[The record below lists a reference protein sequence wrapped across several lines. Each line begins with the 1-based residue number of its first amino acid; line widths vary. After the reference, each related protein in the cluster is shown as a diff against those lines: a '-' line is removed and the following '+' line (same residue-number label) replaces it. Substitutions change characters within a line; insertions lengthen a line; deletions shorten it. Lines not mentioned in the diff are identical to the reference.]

1 METKIGLTTKKTKKN
16 FNLSQLI
23 AYFEERTQIE
33 FALFLINVTAR
44 VGFLKYIVHNKLF
57 QEKVYIK
64 GNILRTNFPSFAI
77 VR

>member
-57 QEKVYIK
+57 QEKVCIK
-64 GNILRTNFPSFAI
+64 GSILRANFPSFAI